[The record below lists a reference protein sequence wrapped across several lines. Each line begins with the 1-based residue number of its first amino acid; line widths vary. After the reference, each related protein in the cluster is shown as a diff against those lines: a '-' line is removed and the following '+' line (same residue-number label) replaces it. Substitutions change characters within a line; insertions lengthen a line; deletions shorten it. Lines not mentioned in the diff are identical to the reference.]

1 MAKTGSL
8 DYMAALDAIDGG
20 ADAADH
26 GGIDIDCVDDD
37 AESEAERLAEGAA
50 PPRRRADGHVMGS
63 AASRLKPMP
72 AAQLRFAEGV
82 IAGQSLR
89 SAYRQAYPNDKTSDG
104 AVSANAWRL
113 SKRPKVAAMLE
124 AAWGQTAEVL
134 AVDLAA
140 TRLWVMRQLVAVA
153 KDANQEGSKL
163 KALELLGKASGAF
176 TQAATIAP
184 ETVTADQLKRE
195 LSGHLR
201 LLDNVKAIKTG

>member
-1 MAKTGSL
+1 
-8 DYMAALDAIDGG
+8 
-20 ADAADH
+20 
-26 GGIDIDCVDDD
+26 
-37 AESEAERLAEGAA
+37 
-50 PPRRRADGHVMGS
+50 
-63 AASRLKPMP
+63 
-72 AAQLRFAEGV
+72 
-82 IAGQSLR
+82 
-89 SAYRQAYPNDKTSDG
+89 
-104 AVSANAWRL
+104 L

-176 TQAATIAP
+176 IQSTVAAP

-201 LLDNVKAIKTG
+201 LLDNVKAVKTG